1 VGKKGVGVESGLFSF
16 NHCMASFLLRPLQDD
31 HWRDA
36 RSYCYKVN
44 KAGVQSGKNHR
55 LRAGPRDAGSYSFDY
70 PFMAFQSAAHSHPN
84 SSTWS
89 HRRRRKYCAIL
100 LTFTEIFSH
109 LFDYVTSIW
118 SLLKRAGNPSARA
131 ISLRVSLRQPLHVAW
146 RSVACSERT
155 EPMLP
160 PNKPRD
166 LARSLVASEADAST
180 TSLQTEPAT
189 VRVYERLRR
198 QLSSPVGIDGFQA
211 LASRALA
218 LAKSQS
224 QRLSAVQVTANGG
237 LRGLGEIESETD
249 ANEDGEA
256 GIILIAQLL
265 GLFLTFL
272 GEATTL
278 RLIEDLRIQVEV
290 IPASA
295 RTTDDL
301 ITTSADG
308 PVMAAAFEDL
318 LLEIDRLRIVGQRIE
333 ALADRHPGME
343 DGLVSVAGNI
353 SSIASVLDVF
363 TLIRSKAG
371 GPQDEAPDLQT
382 NRYMN

>member
-1 VGKKGVGVESGLFSF
+1 
-16 NHCMASFLLRPLQDD
+16 
-31 HWRDA
+31 
-36 RSYCYKVN
+36 
-44 KAGVQSGKNHR
+44 
-55 LRAGPRDAGSYSFDY
+55 
-70 PFMAFQSAAHSHPN
+70 
-84 SSTWS
+84 
-89 HRRRRKYCAIL
+89 
-100 LTFTEIFSH
+100 
-109 LFDYVTSIW
+109 
-118 SLLKRAGNPSARA
+118 
-131 ISLRVSLRQPLHVAW
+131 
-146 RSVACSERT
+146 
-155 EPMLP
+155 MLP
-160 PNKPRD
+160 PNKPRE

-180 TSLQTEPAT
+180 TSLHTEPAT

-198 QLSSPVGIDGFQA
+198 QLGSPVGVDGFQA

-224 QRLSAVQVTANGG
+224 PRLSAVQVTANGG
-237 LRGLGEIESETD
+237 LQGLGEVESQTD
-249 ANEDGEA
+249 SEEDGEA

-278 RLIEDLRIQVEV
+278 RLIEDLRLQVEV
-290 IPASA
+290 SPVSA
-295 RTTDDL
+295 RITEDL
-301 ITTSADG
+301 ITSAADG

-318 LLEIDRLRIVGQRIE
+318 LLEINWLRGVGQRIE

-371 GPQDEAPDLQT
+371 GSQEAPNLQT
-382 NRYMN
+382 NVYMN

>member
-1 VGKKGVGVESGLFSF
+1 
-16 NHCMASFLLRPLQDD
+16 
-31 HWRDA
+31 
-36 RSYCYKVN
+36 
-44 KAGVQSGKNHR
+44 
-55 LRAGPRDAGSYSFDY
+55 
-70 PFMAFQSAAHSHPN
+70 
-84 SSTWS
+84 
-89 HRRRRKYCAIL
+89 
-100 LTFTEIFSH
+100 
-109 LFDYVTSIW
+109 
-118 SLLKRAGNPSARA
+118 
-131 ISLRVSLRQPLHVAW
+131 
-146 RSVACSERT
+146 
-155 EPMLP
+155 MLP
-160 PNKPRD
+160 PHKTRE
-166 LARSLVASEADAST
+166 LARSLVACEADATT
-180 TSLQTEPAT
+180 TSLHTEPAT

-198 QLSSPVGIDGFQA
+198 QLGSPVGVDGFQA

-224 QRLSAVQVTANGG
+224 PRLSAVQVTANGG
-237 LRGLGEIESETD
+237 LQGLGEVESQTNSE
-249 ANEDGEA
+249 EDGEA

-278 RLIEDLRIQVEV
+278 RLIEDLRLQVEV
-290 IPASA
+290 SPVSA
-295 RTTDDL
+295 KTTEDM
-301 ITTSADG
+301 ITSAADG

-318 LLEIDRLRIVGQRIE
+318 LLEIDSLRNVGQRIE

-371 GPQDEAPDLQT
+371 GPQDEVPDLQT